1 MTRAA
6 HPVGRRPS
14 ERMGAWGTEAKAL
27 SWLLG
32 GDVLTRVVGQVAVV
46 LTARLLGRT
55 EYGALAT
62 ALAIFSVTTVL
73 SDVGVGDSAVQT
85 LTRQPG
91 GEERFWREVAPLRVA
106 ASLLLLPVG
115 LGFTALVSTPSIRAA
130 GLLLAGVPLASLV
143 TNRVISARISE
154 AFGGAARW
162 AALLGLCQS
171 VGALCAAAAY
181 AKTGVTAAAGIA
193 VALCAAAA
201 LAARKARW
209 HAPGRQAM
217 SLWLRRGV
225 PFSITAV
232 AVALY
237 SRADRIVVAAIRG
250 SATAGDYVAAYN
262 VVMLAAIAGAAL
274 HAAVLPRLLDEYRQG
289 EAPRWPG
296 RAAIVSALALPFMVL
311 LGLFSSSIMTTLYGQ
326 TYSSAGSILRV
337 LSPLAVLYIVNPFL
351 ASSLI
356 AAGHQRALAQ
366 IAVLNAVVAVVSYP
380 LATSSFGARG
390 AAAASVGAEILS
402 TVLVVRAL
410 RRPAAAPDAADAFG
424 GVVS

>member
-1 MTRAA
+1 
-6 HPVGRRPS
+6 
-14 ERMGAWGTEAKAL
+14 
-27 SWLLG
+27 
-32 GDVLTRVVGQVAVV
+32 
-46 LTARLLGRT
+46 
-55 EYGALAT
+55 
-62 ALAIFSVTTVL
+62 
-73 SDVGVGDSAVQT
+73 
-85 LTRQPG
+85 
-91 GEERFWREVAPLRVA
+91 
-106 ASLLLLPVG
+106 
-115 LGFTALVSTPSIRAA
+115 
-130 GLLLAGVPLASLV
+130 
-143 TNRVISARISE
+143 
-154 AFGGAARW
+154 
-162 AALLGLCQS
+162 
-171 VGALCAAAAY
+171 
-181 AKTGVTAAAGIA
+181 
-193 VALCAAAA
+193 
-201 LAARKARW
+201 
-209 HAPGRQAM
+209 
-217 SLWLRRGV
+217 
-225 PFSITAV
+225 
-232 AVALY
+232 
-237 SRADRIVVAAIRG
+237 VVAAIRG

-356 AAGHQRALAQ
+356 AAGHQRALSQ